1 MLTARNPEAK
11 AGSELS
17 LMPALDAAG
26 SLVRL
31 RLREVYPNAVID
43 SAFQFW
49 HSRVGEPE
57 DISDD
62 QLEQFLIGC
71 LALQDSEA
79 WQKGLEV
86 DARER
91 QGEATVGL
99 SGAAPIVPT
108 LCMRTQHLAASAANI
123 ATSHGFEARALSTA
137 SDVRGSPKEDV
148 HLRWAALPIP
158 PTEPL
163 EGASGKKKKSSA
175 AAAAVNISLHLVDDT
190 GMSGSSPANLTT
202 DSRVCTQ
209 GSSEPRW
216 EDYVPWLGRLLFL
229 TTVGRAECAT
239 HAMGT

>member
-1 MLTARNPEAK
+1 MCAAGSRERLQACSLEVLRPCSIGTRVHVPGWHFPQNGFSQEAASSMLTARNPEAK

-91 QGEATVGL
+91 QGEATVG
-99 SGAAPIVPT
+99 V
-108 LCMRTQHLAASAANI
+108 
-123 ATSHGFEARALSTA
+123 RACRQRVLQY
-137 SDVRGSPKEDV
+137 
-148 HLRWAALPIP
+148 
-158 PTEPL
+158 
-163 EGASGKKKKSSA
+163 
-175 AAAAVNISLHLVDDT
+175 
-190 GMSGSSPANLTT
+190 
-202 DSRVCTQ
+202 DSI
-209 GSSEPRW
+209 
-216 EDYVPWLGRLLFL
+216 
-229 TTVGRAECAT
+229 
-239 HAMGT
+239 